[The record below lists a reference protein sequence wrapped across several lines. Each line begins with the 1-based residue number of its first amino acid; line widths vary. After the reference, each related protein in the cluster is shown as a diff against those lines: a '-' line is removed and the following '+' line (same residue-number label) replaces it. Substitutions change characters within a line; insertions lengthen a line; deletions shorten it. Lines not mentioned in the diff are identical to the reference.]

1 MSAAGR
7 HVRRERVLC
16 ARTDPGAVARGA
28 AGQASV
34 ELVALV
40 PVAVTVVL
48 TLLQVLA
55 AGAARERAGHAAEA
69 GAVAMLQKGDVKQA
83 VREALP
89 GWSARRMHL
98 RVRGSD
104 VTVRVEPVT
113 LVPGLA
119 PLLAS
124 TVRARAGDGS

>member
-1 MSAAGR
+1 M
-7 HVRRERVLC
+7 
-16 ARTDPGAVARGA
+16 

-34 ELVALV
+34 ELVALI

-69 GAVAMLQKGDVKQA
+69 GAVALLQRADAGRA
-83 VREALP
+83 VRDALP
-89 GWSARRMHL
+89 GWSPHRL
-98 RVRGSD
+98 RVHIDGND
-104 VTVRVEPVT
+104 VAVRVQPIT

-119 PLLAS
+119 ALLSS
-124 TVRARAGDGS
+124 TVHAHAGGGA